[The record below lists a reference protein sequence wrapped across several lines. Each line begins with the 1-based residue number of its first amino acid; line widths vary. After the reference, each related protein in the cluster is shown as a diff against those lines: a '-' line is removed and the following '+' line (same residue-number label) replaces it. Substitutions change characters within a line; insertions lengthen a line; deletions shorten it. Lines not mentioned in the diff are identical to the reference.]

1 VTTGVAG
8 LGLIG
13 GSILRGLAD
22 AIGYDADPGVRAA
35 ADAEGFAVT
44 ADLAGLAACELVI
57 VAVPPART
65 PDVVREVLKAAP
77 EAAVA
82 DTASVKGPVV
92 RELGER
98 FVGAHPLAGAET
110 SGWAASAPEVVGG
123 AVWAVCPADAAL
135 EPLCRLS
142 DAVDR
147 LDGRLLA
154 CTPEEHDAAVARTSH
169 LPHVVAAALAGV
181 AGDPLRAALSGN
193 SLRDM
198 TRVARA
204 DPALW
209 ADILAANREQAMAA
223 LDDFEAGMAGLR
235 VALAGGDREVL
246 ATVWSRAGDALGVL
260 DAIRWE
266 APTWENGVIEGG
278 WDGLLALGR
287 EGRAVRRLSLEG
299 GVLRADI
306 GCRVRAAGRPQVD
319 NERREAP

>member
-1 VTTGVAG
+1 VTTGVVG

-13 GSILRGLAD
+13 GSILRGLGD

-44 ADLAGLAACELVI
+44 AGLAGLAGCDLVI
-57 VAVPPART
+57 VAVPPVRT
-65 PDVVREVLKAAP
+65 PDVVRAVLEAAP
-77 EAAVA
+77 RAAVA
-82 DTASVKGPVV
+82 DTASVKSPVV

-110 SGWAASAPEVVGG
+110 SGWAASSAEVVGG
-123 AVWAVCPADAAL
+123 AVWAVCPADASL
-135 EPLCRLS
+135 EPVCRLS
-142 DAVDR
+142 DAVEK

-169 LPHVVAAALAGV
+169 LPHVVAAALAEV
-181 AGDPLRAALSGN
+181 ADDPLRAALSGT

-209 ADILAANREQAMAA
+209 ADILAANREHTLAA
-223 LDDFEAGMAGLR
+223 LDELEAATAGLR
-235 VALAGGDREVL
+235 VALAGGDREVI
-246 ATVWSRAGDALGVL
+246 ARVWERAGEPLGVI
-260 DAIRWE
+260 DSVRWG
-266 APTWENGVIEGG
+266 APAWENGSIEGG

-287 EGRAVRRLSLEG
+287 EGRAVRRLALDG
-299 GVLRADI
+299 GTLRGEVA
-306 GCRVRAAGRPQVD
+306 R
-319 NERREAP
+319 